1 MNRTSE
7 FFAAVES
14 QRANKHK
21 LPMEQQPLHPSSSA
35 HGLGRPKS
43 EFAVVTGQMHK
54 ELVATSI
61 KLQKLAKL
69 AKRKTLFDDKPV
81 EISELTYI
89 IKQDIAKLNQQI
101 SLLQSQVREQ
111 NDKGTSSRS
120 NGCTKQVMEHRAHVV
135 VMLQAK
141 LAAQT
146 SIFKDV
152 LELRT
157 ENMKASKDRREQ
169 FMFTTQHQVN
179 AFATDSPL
187 FNLEKRPTSNSTHDV
202 LSLDLTTPSQ
212 QQQQQQLEQAQLVD
226 SSNQYFQSRSSA
238 VDSIESTLQEL
249 GGIFQQL
256 AQMISEQRDMVQRI
270 DANTDDIESNVAGAQ
285 TELLKYYSHV
295 SSNRWLMVKVFAV
308 LSTVMIK
315 RLFVLLK
322 LLYKVEGSTH
332 LQNEGAVEL

>member
-179 AFATDSPL
+179 AFASKDHQGGRAREREL
-187 FNLEKRPTSNSTHDV
+187 AHRPTSNSTHDV

-308 LSTVMIK
+308 LVTS
-315 RLFVLLK
+315 
-322 LLYKVEGSTH
+322 
-332 LQNEGAVEL
+332 AVTLSILS